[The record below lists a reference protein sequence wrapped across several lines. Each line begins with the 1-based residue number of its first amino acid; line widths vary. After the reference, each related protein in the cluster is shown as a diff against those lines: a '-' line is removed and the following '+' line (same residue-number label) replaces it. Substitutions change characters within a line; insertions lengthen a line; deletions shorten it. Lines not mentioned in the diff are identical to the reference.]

1 MSFVSFISGKG
12 VEWCILWVL
21 QAKLP
26 ASPDLCRCMLAP
38 LNAEMN
44 SLFDVVPVV
53 PRVEEQARK
62 KIQKRRRRMLV
73 SLKTQI

>member
-1 MSFVSFISGKG
+1 
-12 VEWCILWVL
+12 
-21 QAKLP
+21 
-26 ASPDLCRCMLAP
+26 MLAP